1 MIVKRKKNI
10 VFALVSAFCICSM
23 GTSFS
28 ACKIGDFIKE
38 TYLLP
43 EEFTME
49 LSADGSYY
57 ILIEAKD
64 AVEMIIPQTH
74 EGKPVKEIGECAFLW
89 CKSME
94 SVVIPEGI
102 TTISHGAFM
111 HSNLKSLALPDSLTT
126 IGDSAFQGC
135 NNLTNLY
142 IPDGVTS
149 IEEKAFWGC
158 ENLRSVT
165 IGDGVTSI
173 EEKAFWECDNLRSV
187 TIGDGVTSIGDYAF
201 RDSVALSSVVIGR
214 NVTSIGVCAF
224 ESRYHMLQ
232 SVVFLDTTTWYKTH
246 FVEDFAAKENGEK
259 TDVENPAENAKLFNS
274 EQRCYWYKL
283 EK

>member
-1 MIVKRKKNI
+1 
-10 VFALVSAFCICSM
+10 
-23 GTSFS
+23 
-28 ACKIGDFIKE
+28 
-38 TYLLP
+38 
-43 EEFTME
+43 ME

-173 EEKAFWECDNLRSV
+173 
-187 TIGDGVTSIGDYAF
+187 GDYAF
-201 RDSVALSSVVIGR
+201 RDSMALSSVVIGR

-232 SVVFLDTTTWYKTH
+232 SVEFLDTTTWYKTH

-259 TDVENPAENAKLFNS
+259 TDVKNPAENAKLFDS
-274 EQRCYWYKL
+274 EQRYYWYKL